1 MMQDEKL
8 KLIIKPAVESAGYI
22 LWGIEYVSRKS
33 SDLLRIYIDHKNGVL
48 VEDCE
53 KASRQISSV
62 LDVEDPLGN
71 RYSLEVSSPGL
82 DRRFFEISQ
91 YQDYINYVLDIKLL
105 TPVNN
110 RRKFQCELISVDCD
124 SGKITVKL
132 NSDDVNDLDAL
143 LDLDLSQIRIAKILI
158 TDNMLNG

>member
-1 MMQDEKL
+1 M
-8 KLIIKPAVESAGYI
+8 
-22 LWGIEYVSRKS
+22 
-33 SDLLRIYIDHKNGVL
+33 

-71 RYSLEVSSPGL
+71 AYDLEVSSPGL

-91 YQDYINYVLDIKLL
+91 YQDYINYAFDIKLWS
-105 TPVNN
+105 PVNN

-124 SGKITVKL
+124 AGKIKVRIS
-132 NSDDVNDLDAL
+132 SDDVNSEDL

-158 TDNMLNG
+158 TDKMLNG

>member
-1 MMQDEKL
+1 MVQDEKL

-22 LWGIEYVSRKS
+22 FWGIEYVTRKS
-33 SDLLRIYIDHKNGVL
+33 SDILRVYIDHKNGIL

-71 RYSLEVSSPGL
+71 AYDLEVSSPGL

-91 YQDYINYVLDIKLL
+91 YQDYINYAFDIKLWS
-105 TPVNN
+105 PVNN

-124 SGKITVKL
+124 AGKIKVRIS
-132 NSDDVNDLDAL
+132 SDDINSEDL

-158 TDNMLNG
+158 TDKMLNG